1 MMPFTVGLDISSVKK
16 NSITYI
22 ISQNYARIKVDSY
35 NSLPLEKT
43 LTFYNTIMLIKSVSR

>member
-43 LTFYNTIMLIKSVSR
+43 LTFYNTIMLIKSFSR